1 MSEGAHDELELSEI
15 LRRLEAAERL
25 VREAREMLDA
35 RAGESR
41 EAVSHGP
48 LFESQAAAGA
58 PATPTPAAPPP
69 EPVAPISDLDPSL
82 LARHSPPGPEEAYQS
97 AITALFRL
105 ALDDAS
111 HGDAARELLARLM
124 HSDAVRGDRALES
137 LMAFSWRRFVKQHG
151 VYLATPED
159 PASFSVA
166 HTRPRDPQGAD
177 QLKAYLQAPR
187 RSPVPVELAR
197 DQAAGGAWRLVAFS
211 L

>member
-1 MSEGAHDELELSEI
+1 MSEGGHDDLELSEI

-35 RAGESR
+35 RAGEPR

-48 LFESQAAAGA
+48 LFESKAAAGA
-58 PATPTPAAPPP
+58 SATPAPAAPPP
-69 EPVAPISDLDPSL
+69 EPAALISDLDPAL

-105 ALDDAS
+105 ALDEAS
-111 HGDAARELLARLM
+111 HGEAAELLARLM
-124 HSDAVRGDRALES
+124 HGDAVRGERALES

-151 VYLATPED
+151 VYLATPEA